1 MFCTRCCA
9 ILALTLGLLAGG
21 PACADAIP
29 PVPEVQ
35 GHQNKMPAYPQE
47 SKSLGQEGRVM
58 LRVLVGASGKVLA
71 VNVVQSS
78 GYPLLD
84 QSALD
89 AVQTWSFV
97 PGTRDGVPDSMW
109 TRVPV
114 AFRLK

>member
-1 MFCTRCCA
+1 MSRTRCVL
-9 ILALTLGLLAGG
+9 LALTLGLLAGG
-21 PACADAIP
+21 PGWADVIP
-29 PVPEVQ
+29 PAPEVQ
-35 GHQNKMPAYPQE
+35 GHQNKRPSYPPE

-89 AVQTWSFV
+89 AVQTWRFV

-109 TRVPV
+109 TRLPV
-114 AFRLK
+114 TFLMK